1 MTDFKSKNKV
11 LYFPYI
17 NIPYNNWLKKTLL
30 YWDEIGTI
38 VPMDFINYPEK
49 MTFEMQELVKAGLV
63 KQIIPNSYTSDS
75 NYKFSESFI
84 NLIKSSNIESKNL
97 DFKEGSKLHIDKFGY
112 EIATF
117 LTEIGLAKSLEH
129 PWYLVES
136 HTANLFMSYLAS
148 FLGNHSEINMQPI
161 TDSVSILSTFNS
173 SMNSTCN
180 TIINQNVRQEILSNV
195 LPFPSNPITIT
206 QLSKFKRK
214 NSDLLLKFRN
224 YIETEIIRI
233 SFISCPEEKKF
244 EISTIRNEII
254 ESIEEISARM
264 REYKFG
270 TINFGTIAGLTA
282 AGIPFVDAL
291 LQKDEISIAQS
302 LPGLLAALYSSFGN
316 NKKDFLSSPLAYAA
330 FFNNEFK

>member
-1 MTDFKSKNKV
+1 MTDFKHKNKV

-17 NIPYNNWLKKTLL
+17 NIPYNDWLKKALL

-38 VPMDFINYPEK
+38 VPMDFIYYPER
-49 MTFEMQELVKAGLV
+49 MSPEMQKLVKSELV
-63 KQIIPNSYTSDS
+63 KQIIPNSYTSDP

-84 NLIKSSNIESKNL
+84 NLITSSNIESKNL
-97 DFKEGSKLHIDKFGY
+97 DFNGGLKIHIDKFGN
-112 EIATF
+112 EIVTF

-161 TDSVSILSTFNS
+161 TDSVDIFTAFNS
-173 SMNSTCN
+173 PMNSTGK

-195 LPFPSNPITIT
+195 LPFPSNPISIT

-214 NSDLLLKFRN
+214 HSDLLLKFRN
-224 YIETEIIRI
+224 FIETEIIKI
-233 SFISCPEEKKF
+233 SFIINPQEKEF
-244 EISTIRNEII
+244 EISNIRKEIN

-270 TINFGTIAGLTA
+270 TINFGTIAGLTT
-282 AGIPFVDAL
+282 AGIPLVDAL
-291 LQKDEISIAQS
+291 LQKDEISIVKS

-316 NKKDFLSSPLAYAA
+316 NKKEFLASPLAYAA
-330 FFNNEFK
+330 FLKNEFK